1 MNKNTVTAR
10 VNKIVSGFIA
20 PGYVSDITVHRSSFG
35 HGCYV
40 RFNIANHGRMV
51 DFKRFS
57 TADNAENILIEK
69 MTDINDNDLL
79 IAIGKTVIPT
89 NAPYGW
95 SNLDRLKDA
104 GIAILTQK

>member
-1 MNKNTVTAR
+1 MNKNTVTGR
-10 VNKIVSGFIA
+10 VDKIISGFIA
-20 PGYVSDITVHRSSFG
+20 PGYVSSITVRRATMG

-40 RFNIANHGRMV
+40 RFNVANHFKMV
-51 DFKRFS
+51 YFKRFS
-57 TADNAENILIEK
+57 TADDAVNILIKK

-89 NAPYGW
+89 DTPYGW
-95 SNLDRLKDA
+95 SNLDRLKEA